1 MKGSFWRSIV
11 VMCLAQGLA
20 TALSPGIGILA
31 SGFIGIYVA
40 CRLWFVDHPIV
51 WWYDLLFL
59 AVLVGTALG
68 GAGIFAVICGV
79 LPSTGYTTRACQS
92 LGFERALWWHIWML
106 GVFGGILWFWL
117 RLWIWWKLRQP

>member
-1 MKGSFWRSIV
+1 MKGSFWRSRGYAAMKGSLWRSIV

-20 TALSPGIGILA
+20 TALSPDIGMAA
-31 SGFIGIYVA
+31 STFIGIYVA

-68 GAGIFAVICGV
+68 GAGVFAPLRRG
-79 LPSTGYTTRACQS
+79 GHRAA
-92 LGFERALWWHIWML
+92 R
-106 GVFGGILWFWL
+106 
-117 RLWIWWKLRQP
+117 